1 MMPIVWVVVA
11 ADVDEGGGVAVGIG
25 GDGVTVMAPVSDTSV
40 GMASFVLVV
49 NAGVDFTRGG
59 DGADVD
65 VTDMQDGM
73 GDVGGANVVVDVVN
87 AKVIPPI

>member
-1 MMPIVWVVVA
+1 
-11 ADVDEGGGVAVGIG
+11 
-25 GDGVTVMAPVSDTSV
+25 
-40 GMASFVLVV
+40 MASFVLVV

-73 GDVGGANVVVDVVN
+73 GDVGGATVVVDVVN

>member
-11 ADVDEGGGVAVGIG
+11 VDVDEGGGAAVGVG
-25 GDGVTVMAPVSDTSV
+25 GDSIIEMVPVSDTSV
-40 GMASFVLVV
+40 GMASFVVVV

-73 GDVGGANVVVDVVN
+73 GDVGGATIVVDVVDAN
-87 AKVIPPI
+87 GIPPI